1 MTNLLRRLS
10 SLSSVLPLPAAPR
23 PKHLWEENHWYC
35 KIMSV
40 QAPLGGEQALE
51 TQELCQ
57 GLSESWESSNNKIK
71 SVQVPSSTDLL
82 SAVEEEDPTQV
93 YLVTHRLRVS
103 EPTLVFKK
111 ISYVPISYHST
122 VNFAIIQHSKM
133 EPNCDNSIPRSNQ
146 SGYPHSWKGH

>member
-1 MTNLLRRLS
+1 
-10 SLSSVLPLPAAPR
+10 
-23 PKHLWEENHWYC
+23 
-35 KIMSV
+35 MSV

-93 YLVTHRLRVS
+93 YLVTHRLRVL
-103 EPTLVFKK
+103 EPMLVFKK
-111 ISYVPISYHST
+111 I
-122 VNFAIIQHSKM
+122 
-133 EPNCDNSIPRSNQ
+133 
-146 SGYPHSWKGH
+146 